1 MISFGFSKRDQ
12 TAGASGDQVHTKVLR
27 QAQQSGVVNLSN
39 RSLSTVPDAV
49 WDLNTPL
56 PPESGETT
64 VDLNRASGDYRWWE
78 TQPITRLIL
87 TSNHLAS
94 ISSSGLVKLNTLT
107 QIDLRDNQL
116 TSFPDEVDQLTELR
130 VLNLSANKLRTLPAG
145 LTRLRGLTH
154 LDVSNNQ
161 LERLDNDLTDM
172 VNLDHMDLSENK
184 LTSFPDHL
192 PPTIRRLNLGHN
204 RLEQL
209 PVGIL
214 DQVPGE
220 LPTELGLMDRL
231 QVLLVD
237 CNPLR
242 SIRHNVIS
250 GGTEAIKALL
260 RQRHQSEPI
269 TSTAAASST
278 QHQHSDFLP
287 KEQTPQSPL
296 VPNATHET
304 NSDRTSAPPLRTGP
318 TLSQAAGGSSLPSV
332 NSTGILDWSNE
343 PHELATKPI
352 AALPDPDSA
361 DAWLAAAM
369 PPYATGV
376 NVRTLQLAHRK
387 LTSFPTGL
395 FAFASTLTSLILEDN
410 KLSEL
415 PDQMDSL
422 SRLTTLDLTRNHFRS
437 IPASLGYLP
446 ALVILR
452 LDKNP
457 LGPECALN
465 VLTDGPIHKTL
476 ENLSL
481 RSCQLTH
488 TPEPSQL
495 SPDRLPNLSHLDL
508 SDNSIGTIPAELG
521 LCTQLKSLQLGG
533 NTFRIPRPAIL
544 TKGTCAVLEYLRS
557 RIPS

>member
-1 MISFGFSKRDQ
+1 MTYS
-12 TAGASGDQVHTKVLR
+12 
-27 QAQQSGVVNLSN
+27 VVRNM
-39 RSLSTVPDAV
+39 R
-49 WDLNTPL
+49 NT
-56 PPESGETT
+56 T
-64 VDLNRASGDYRWWE
+64 
-78 TQPITRLIL
+78 
-87 TSNHLAS
+87 
-94 ISSSGLVKLNTLT
+94 
-107 QIDLRDNQL
+107 LRDNQL

-130 VLNLSANKLRTLPAG
+130 VLNLSVNKLRTLPAG

-172 VNLDHMDLSENK
+172 VNLDNMDLSENK

-214 DQVPGE
+214 DQVPE
-220 LPTELGLMDRL
+220 DPSISVLRVWYFVLLRICLLPTELGLMDRL

-260 RQRHQSEPI
+260 RQRHQPEPI
-269 TSTAAASST
+269 SSTAAASST
-278 QHQHSDFLP
+278 QDQHNGFLS

-304 NSDRTSAPPLRTGP
+304 SSDRISPPLRTRP
-318 TLSQAAGGSSLPSV
+318 ALSQAAGGSSLPSI

-343 PHELATKPI
+343 PHGLATKSI

-361 DAWLAAAM
+361 DAWLAVAM

-410 KLSEL
+410 KLSKL

-437 IPASLGYLP
+437 IPAPLGCLP

-452 LDKNP
+452 LDQNP

-465 VLTDGPIHKTL
+465 VLTDGPIHTTL